1 MPSINTEVYVGYIDV
16 DVDLE
21 DFETEDLEEEL
32 KRRGRKVVSND
43 YVTELLNSLYEK
55 RRNGLDYKYELDEIL
70 DQTIGR
76 IS

>member
-21 DFETEDLEEEL
+21 DFETEDLKAEL
-32 KRRGRKVVSND
+32 ARRNESAADYGYTND
-43 YVTELLNSLYEK
+43 LLKTLYEK
-55 RRNGLDYKYELDEIL
+55 RRAGQNFDYELDQIL
-70 DQTIGR
+70 YESIGR

>member
-21 DFETEDLEEEL
+21 DFETEDLKTEL
-32 KRRGRKVVSND
+32 ERRGEKVVTSD
-43 YVTELLNSLYEK
+43 YVTYLLNNLYEK

-70 DQTIGR
+70 DQTLGR

>member
-21 DFETEDLEEEL
+21 DFDTEDLKDEL
-32 KRRGRKVVSND
+32 KRRNESVADYGYTND
-43 YVTELLNSLYEK
+43 LIRALYEK
-55 RRNGLDYKYELDEIL
+55 RRAGQNFDYELDEIL
-70 DQTIGR
+70 YQTIGR